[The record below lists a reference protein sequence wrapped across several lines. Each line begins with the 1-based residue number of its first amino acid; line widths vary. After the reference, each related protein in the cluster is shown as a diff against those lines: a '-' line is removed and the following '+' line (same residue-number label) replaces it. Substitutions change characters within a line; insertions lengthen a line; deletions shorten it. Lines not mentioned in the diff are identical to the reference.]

1 MHWNNANIMV
11 NKMSKLH
18 CKDLQKLHRNHCL
31 YCMYNIL
38 YTQLKSAITTLTCM
52 FLFYAGINVK
62 TRLNKCTI
70 KSALKKCKYDDEW
83 DVKFTLLRY
92 SKIVKKSL
100 PILHVWPCIQKA
112 KKCNHNSNLNVSFFN
127 MGLNKISNLCLK
139 YLQRLHWIHC

>member
-1 MHWNNANIMV
+1 MAGGLIWILKTLIERFV
-11 NKMSKLH
+11 PRFVESKLSSVSSDMSRYVLSQWIFFGIREMCAFSS
-18 CKDLQKLHRNHCL
+18 CKTKRMKVIMLHR
-31 YCMYNIL
+31 
-38 YTQLKSAITTLTCM
+38 
-52 FLFYAGINVK
+52 
-62 TRLNKCTI
+62 
-70 KSALKKCKYDDEW
+70 KKCKYDDEW